1 MNDREPAWALYS
13 ARRRWRW
20 LLIFNLDEAKRIE
33 EENEVEQETSTST
46 NTKRTP
52 RGHQTPLVV

>member
-1 MNDREPAWALYS
+1 M
-13 ARRRWRW
+13 
-20 LLIFNLDEAKRIE
+20 IFNLDEAKRIE

>member
-1 MNDREPAWALYS
+1 MR
-13 ARRRWRW
+13 RW

>member
-1 MNDREPAWALYS
+1 M
-13 ARRRWRW
+13 
-20 LLIFNLDEAKRIE
+20 IFNLDDAKRIE

-52 RGHQTPLVV
+52 RGHQIPLVV